1 MKKKVLIAEF
11 AFVVLILCLAIYNM
25 IFNDEFFRINVFNI
39 LTLAATV
46 MFAFYFTQG
55 MTDDRRA
62 KEMAEKL
69 LRKIQGEISDSR
81 FCNIC
86 CEQDIEYLR
95 IKIRT
100 VANDID
106 CLVQVGQRLDINEE
120 TKDISEKF
128 NAYEMLFGNHISQ
141 LEHLKNSRV
150 DFKNNLYLV
159 DNKCTYIITSF
170 YK

>member
-11 AFVVLILCLAIYNM
+11 AFALLILGAAIYN
-25 IFNDEFFRINVFNI
+25 IIYNKEFFTVNIFNI

-55 MTDDRRA
+55 ISDDRRA
-62 KEMAEKL
+62 REMAEKL
-69 LRKIQGEISDSR
+69 LRKIQEEISDRR

-86 CEQDIEYLR
+86 CEGDIEYIR
-95 IKIRT
+95 IKTRS

-106 CLVQVGQRLDINEE
+106 CLVRLGQRLDIDEE
-120 TKDISEKF
+120 TKYILEKF
-128 NAYEMLFGNHISQ
+128 NAYEALFGNHISQ

-150 DFKNNLYLV
+150 DFQNNLDLV

-170 YK
+170 YL